1 MDEGKLQADDVE
13 SGRVPPPSYGRR
25 LSSVLQGSRI
35 RFAPSSTLVV
45 EKGAE
50 EEAEDMT
57 DAEIVAKL
65 VPHPSSFPAPPKAI
79 RDVTMAPYGPDGPFD
94 LQSVLRGAGASAFN
108 MGYVPPS
115 GQSMTKVCVW
125 AGV

>member
-1 MDEGKLQADDVE
+1 MDKGKLQADDVE
-13 SGRVPPPSYGRR
+13 SGRVPRPFYGRR
-25 LSSVLQGSRI
+25 L
-35 RFAPSSTLVV
+35 

-65 VPHPSSFPAPPKAI
+65 VPQPSSFPAPPKAI
-79 RDVTMAPYGPDGPFD
+79 REMTVAPYGPDGPLD

-108 MGYVPPS
+108 MGYVPS
-115 GQSMTKVCVW
+115 VGQSMTKVCVW
-125 AGV
+125 VGV